1 LLAESQL
8 NDLICLSPVDGREYA
23 RRPLASDA
31 QISDALD
38 KARQAQR
45 EWALVPLQERRATLL
60 RFLEAMEALNP
71 LVVPEIAWQMGRP
84 VRYGGEFRSLAER
97 VRAMVDIAEAALAPS
112 LVEDGRS
119 VVRVPAGLVLV
130 IAPWNYPFL
139 TAANTI
145 VPALL
150 AGNAVLLKH
159 SAQTPLAGERFA
171 EALGTAGLPDGLFVN
186 LFLSH
191 DQTARLL
198 AAGLAD
204 HATFTGSVEGG
215 RAVERAAAGSFT
227 TLTLELGGKD
237 PAYVR
242 EDADLAGAVE
252 SLVDGSFFNSGQ
264 SCCGIERIY
273 VHEAVWK
280 PFLEGFVEAASQYRL
295 GDPLDPD
302 TSLGPMA
309 GARGADLV
317 REQVRQAIGAGAAAH
332 LPSQLFPA
340 DTGSG
345 PYLMPQV
352 LTGVDRSMAVMREET
367 FGPVAGIMPVKDD
380 EEAVRLMNDS
390 AYGLTASI
398 WTRDLEAAARLA
410 AGVEAGTVFA
420 NRCDYLDPL
429 LAWTGVK
436 DSGRGASLGRYGF
449 DSVTRPKSLHLR
461 SA

>member
-1 LLAESQL
+1 MFGKGLMD
-8 NDLICLSPVDGREYA
+8 DLVCLSPVDGREYA
-23 RRPLASDA
+23 RRPLAANSEIERTLE
-31 QISDALD
+31 Q
-38 KARQAQR
+38 ARRAQR
-45 EWALVPLQERRATLL
+45 EWALVPLEERCATLL
-60 RFLEAMEALNP
+60 RFLAAMEALNP
-71 LVVPEIAWQMGRP
+71 RIVPEMAWQMGRP
-84 VRYGGEFRSLAER
+84 VRYGGEIGSLAER
-97 VRAMVDIAEAALAPS
+97 VRAMVGLAPEALAPFAAGP
-112 LVEDGRS
+112 GRS
-119 VVRVPAGLVLV
+119 VVRAPAGLVLV

-159 SAQTPLAGERFA
+159 AAQTPLAGERFA
-171 EALGTAGLPDGLFVN
+171 EALAAAGLPAGLFAN

-198 AAGLAD
+198 GSGLVD

-242 EDADLAGAVE
+242 EDADVAAAVE
-252 SLVDGSFFNSGQ
+252 GLADGSFFNSGQ
-264 SCCGIERIY
+264 SCCAVERIY
-273 VHEAVWK
+273 VHEAVWR
-280 PFLEGFVEAASQYRL
+280 PFLDGFVEAASRYRL
-295 GDPLDPD
+295 GDPLDPE

-309 GARGADLV
+309 GERGADQV
-317 REQVRQAIGAGAAAH
+317 RGQVRQAIGAGAVAH
-332 LPSQLFPA
+332 IPSQLFPA
-340 DTGSG
+340 DGGRG

-352 LTGVDRSMAVMREET
+352 LTGVDHSMALMREET
-367 FGPVAGIMPVKDD
+367 FGPAVGIMPVRDD
-380 EEAVRLMNDS
+380 GEAVRLMNDS

-398 WTRDLEAAARLA
+398 WTRDLEAAEALA
-410 AGVEAGTVFA
+410 ARVEAGTILA

-436 DSGRGASLGRYGF
+436 DSGRGASLGRFGF
-449 DSVTRPKSLHLR
+449 EAVTRLISLHLR

>member
-1 LLAESQL
+1 M
-8 NDLICLSPVDGREYA
+8 DGLICISPVDGREYA
-23 RRPLASDA
+23 RRSLTADAEVERALADGR
-31 QISDALD
+31 L
-38 KARQAQR
+38 AQR
-45 EWALVPLQERRATLL
+45 EWARTPLAERSATML
-60 RFLEAMEALNP
+60 RFLAAMGASNSEI
-71 LVVPEIAWQMGRP
+71 VGEIAWQMGRP
-84 VRYGGEFRSLAER
+84 IRYGGEYRSLAER
-97 VRAMVDIAEAALAPS
+97 VLAMVDLAPSALAPF
-112 LVEDGRS
+112 VADAGRS

-171 EALGTAGLPDGLFVN
+171 EALRTAGLPEGLFAN

-191 DQTARLL
+191 EQTARIL
-198 AAGLAD
+198 GSGRVD

-215 RAVERAAAGSFT
+215 RAVERAAAGSFA

-242 EDADLAGAVE
+242 EDSDVAAAVE
-252 SLVDGSFFNSGQ
+252 GLVDGSFFNSGQ
-264 SCCGIERIY
+264 SCCGVERIY
-273 VHEAVWK
+273 VHEAVWQ
-280 PFLEGFVEAASQYRL
+280 PFLDGFVEAASQYRL
-295 GDPLDPD
+295 GDPLDPE

-309 GARGADLV
+309 SARGAAQV
-317 REQVRQAIGAGAAAH
+317 RGQVRQALEAGACAH
-332 LPSQLFPA
+332 LPPQLFPA
-340 DTGSG
+340 DAGSG
-345 PYLMPQV
+345 AYLMPQV
-352 LTGVDRSMAVMREET
+352 LTGVDHSMAVMREET
-367 FGPVAGIMPVKDD
+367 FGPVAGIMKVKDD

-398 WTRDLEAAARLA
+398 WTRDLEAAERLA
-410 AGVEAGTVFA
+410 ARIEAGTVFA

-429 LAWTGVK
+429 LAWTGMK
-436 DSGRGASLGRYGF
+436 DSGRGASLGRFGF
-449 DSVTRPKSLHLR
+449 ESVTRPKSVHLR

>member
-1 LLAESQL
+1 M
-8 NDLICLSPVDGREYA
+8 NDLVCISPVDGREYA
-23 RRPLASDA
+23 RRPLAGDRE
-31 QISDALD
+31 IERALGE
-38 KARQAQR
+38 ARRAQR
-45 EWALVPLQERRATLL
+45 EWAQVPLEERSATVL
-60 RFLEAMEALNP
+60 RFLATMEALNP
-71 LVVPEIAWQMGRP
+71 QIVPEIAWQMGRP
-84 VRYGGEFRSLAER
+84 VRYGGELRSLAER
-97 VRAMVDIAEAALAPS
+97 VRAMVEIAPEALAPF
-112 LVEDGRS
+112 VAGPGRS
-119 VVRVPAGLVLV
+119 VVRVPVGLVLV

-171 EALGTAGLPDGLFVN
+171 EAFRAAGLPDGLFAN

-191 DQTARLL
+191 EQTGRLL
-198 AAGLAD
+198 GSGSVD
-204 HATFTGSVEGG
+204 HATFTGSVEAG

-242 EDADLAGAVE
+242 EDSDVAAAVE
-252 SLVDGSFFNSGQ
+252 GLVDGSFFNSGQ
-264 SCCGIERIY
+264 SCCGVERIY
-273 VHEAVWK
+273 VHEAVWR
-280 PFLEGFVEAASQYRL
+280 PFVDGFVEAASAYRL
-295 GDPLDPD
+295 GDPLDPE

-309 GARGADLV
+309 NTRGAGQVRAQV
-317 REQVRQAIGAGAAAH
+317 REAIAAGAVAH
-332 LPSQLFPA
+332 VPSQLFPA
-340 DTGSG
+340 DGGSG
-345 PYLMPQV
+345 PYVGPQV
-352 LTGVDRSMAVMREET
+352 LTGVDHSMAVMREET
-367 FGPVAGIMPVKDD
+367 FGPAVGIMPVKDD

-398 WTRDLEAAARLA
+398 WSRDLEAAARLA
-410 AGVEAGTVFA
+410 AKVEAGTVFA

-429 LAWTGVK
+429 LAWTSVK
-436 DSGRGASLGRYGF
+436 DSGRGASLGRFGF